1 MIRKLSL
8 WCFFTLV
15 LCVGTVFAQKHP
27 LPRLALKT
35 WRPAPKATA
44 SSAMNAAKV
53 GKFGLPLFNY
63 AVDSS
68 RDHNRYAGAIVGKAP
83 FDNGGGTV
91 KVHTQIVPV
100 VIVTEVVATD
110 LSADQFFSTGPGRTR
125 SDPTKADH
133 ACLTAPNNIPTRL
146 LEQSPILTKTDFS
159 FGGTN
164 VGKTQYIDAFQ
175 RAQFWEVIN
184 RNSYHLNLAP
194 VTTLAPV
201 VIHVPAASGLSIP
214 ADFFGLCGSFGIVDI
229 NFFDAFVSN
238 VIMPTLA
245 AKGVNPGTFPIFQLY
260 NVALSVGDP
269 RDLFNNCCVGGYHSF
284 EPNFQTYSPALFDT
298 TGFFGPEAENTAIM
312 AHEVGEWANDPS
324 GFNPTPAWGHTGQVG
339 GCQNNLEVGDPL
351 TGTDIPPVTMPNGFT
366 YNLQELAFFSWF
378 YGAPTLGLNGWFSNN
393 GTFLTDAGPPCT

>member
-1 MIRKLSL
+1 MIRKVSLS
-8 WCFFTLV
+8 CFFTLL
-15 LCVGTVFAQKHP
+15 LCVGTVSAQKHT
-27 LPRLALKT
+27 LPRLELKT
-35 WRPAPKATA
+35 WRPTPKLAA
-44 SSAMNAAKV
+44 SSPAAGV
-53 GKFGLPLFNY
+53 GLPLFTY
-63 AVDSS
+63 AVKSS
-68 RDHNRYAGAIVGKAP
+68 RDHNRYAGAIVGNTP
-83 FDNGGGTV
+83 FHNGGGTV

-110 LSADQFFSTGPGRTR
+110 ISNAGFFSTGPGKTR

-133 ACLTAPNNIPTRL
+133 ACLAAPNNIPIRL
-146 LEQSPILTKTDFS
+146 VQQSPILTATHFS

-175 RAQFWEVIN
+175 RAQFWEVID
-184 RNSYHLNLAP
+184 RDSYHLKLSP
-194 VTTLAPV
+194 VTTLATV

-214 ADFFGLCGSFGIVDI
+214 ADFFGLCGSFGLVDI

-269 RDLFNNCCVGGYHSF
+269 RDLANNCCIGGYHF
-284 EPNFQTYSPALFDT
+284 IEPNFQTYSPALFDT
-298 TGFFGPEAENTAIM
+298 TGFFGPENENTAIL

-324 GFNPTPAWGHTGQVG
+324 TINPTPAWGHTGQVG

-351 TGTDIPPVTMPNGFT
+351 TGTNIPPVTMPNGFT
-366 YNLQELAFFSWF
+366 YNLHELAFFSWF

-393 GTFLTDAGPPCT
+393 GTFLSDAGPPCT